1 MEKLLLS
8 PADAGTMLDLGRT
21 KIYELMQSGQLES
34 LTVGRR
40 RLIPKEAISDFVQRV
55 RAEQAVEA

>member
-1 MEKLLLS
+1 MDKLLLS
-8 PADAGTMLDLGRT
+8 PADAGDMLDLGRT

-40 RLIPKEAISDFVQRV
+40 RLIPREAISDFVQRV
-55 RAEQAVEA
+55 RDEQTVEA